1 MKSSNPHY
9 QISLRFQEI
18 KLPPFDEIL
27 VLGSKSEQGKMGVAK
42 TFEHLVP
49 EIFEM
54 IEVPDDT
61 IEAIFVNKRLLK
73 KISKEDILH
82 ILREKVFPYVSARE
96 IIKVDLEIVVSY
108 DTIEKDG

>member
-1 MKSSNPHY
+1 MKSSSPNY

-73 KISKEDILH
+73 KISKENILD
-82 ILREKVFPYVSARE
+82 ILREKVFPYVSAKE

-108 DTIEKDG
+108 DAIEKNG